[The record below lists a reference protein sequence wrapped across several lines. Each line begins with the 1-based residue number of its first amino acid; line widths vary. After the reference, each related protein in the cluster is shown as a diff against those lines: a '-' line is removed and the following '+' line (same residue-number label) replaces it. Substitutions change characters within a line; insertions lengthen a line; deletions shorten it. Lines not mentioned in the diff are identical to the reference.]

1 MGGSADSVERGAR
14 QDDPPL
20 CLRLCSRPSSD
31 SDGLPT
37 CASPRKTGRAEASS
51 EHNRRLSEAG
61 KAPDSQGL
69 RWPWRGRAFKILLRF
84 ARSGSLLLRD
94 RLGVQTGTANLR
106 TLFNAYPKTRFKEN
120 PATAERSITDRT
132 TGAYQRTYERSNS
145 SLLTVF
151 RAGSLSE
158 DA

>member
-1 MGGSADSVERGAR
+1 LRCRAARRMGGSADSVERGAR

-106 TLFNAYPKTRFKEN
+106 TLFNAYPKQGGKG
-120 PATAERSITDRT
+120 TARPPNGVSRIERPELIKGHMSGRIQ
-132 TGAYQRTYERSNS
+132 AY
-145 SLLTVF
+145 
-151 RAGSLSE
+151 
-158 DA
+158 